1 MDDEAPGIPADPA
14 NETSEIM
21 ERYRAR
27 LVELRAET
35 ATLLAELDRQTAAG
49 NIGALAPL
57 EQELQSRERPS
68 EEATARLTG
77 QAILAGMMNTAD
89 ATTYLD
95 CTAPDADAFHVT
107 GYSGVTGV
115 GSNGPGLRGYST
127 NGDSVVGMGGQA
139 GVRGQSGG
147 FGVYGQ
153 SLGNSVGVYGISND
167 GDGVYGFSF
176 NGRGTLGVSLNS
188 YGVQAFSRNRSAIIA
203 QSIAGPGV
211 VAYTTSSADAAVV
224 AENDSGSVG
233 STAVV
238 ALGHA
243 GVGAYAS
250 GEQAALQL
258 GRAQLSGAPTSGFH
272 VAGELVLDANA
283 DLYLC
288 KATGSPGS
296 WTLVA

>member
-1 MDDEAPGIPADPA
+1 MDDESTAVPADRTTDSSA
-14 NETSEIM
+14 VVD
-21 ERYRAR
+21 RYRAR
-27 LVELRAET
+27 LVELREET
-35 ATLLAELDRQTAAG
+35 ARLLAELDRQTASGKAG
-49 NIGALAPL
+49 VLEPL
-57 EQELQSRERPS
+57 EQELESPDRPA
-68 EEATARLTG
+68 EQATAMLTG
-77 QAILAGMMNTAD
+77 QPILAGMTNTAD

-95 CTAPDADAFHVT
+95 CTSPDADAFYVT
-107 GYSGVTGV
+107 GHSGVTGV
-115 GSNGPGLRGYST
+115 GSSGPGIRGYST
-127 NGDSVVGMGGQA
+127 NGDSVVGLGGQA
-139 GVRGQSGG
+139 GVRGQSGS

-153 SLGNSVGVYGISND
+153 STGSSVGVYGLSND

-188 YGVQAFSRNRSAIIA
+188 YGVQAFSRNRAALIA

-258 GRAQLSGAPTSGFH
+258 GRAQVSGAPTSGFH

-288 KATGSPGS
+288 KVTGSPGS